1 MPILYLMRHGKA
13 ENTSPDIMRA
23 LSDIG
28 KDNVLSTVK
37 LLKDKNIE
45 INRAIYSPAE
55 RTKET
60 ALLMCNGLGVSIDDQ
75 TEDERIYNA
84 SVSELQAVLSTI
96 DEGLNSVVLVGH
108 NPGLAELVLM
118 LCEESVHLS
127 AGNIAVVYAESWAN
141 VLNCECKFI
150 EKY

>member
-1 MPILYLMRHGKA
+1 MPTLYLMRHGEA

-28 KDNVLSTVK
+28 KYNVLSIVK
-37 LLKDKNIE
+37 LLKNKNIK
-45 INRAIYSPAE
+45 INRAIYSSAE
-55 RTKET
+55 RTKQT
-60 ALLMCNGLGVSIDDQ
+60 ALLMCDGLGISVDDQ

-84 SVSELQAVLSTI
+84 SVSELQAVLSNI
-96 DEGLNSVVLVGH
+96 DETLDSVLLVGH
-108 NPGLAELVLM
+108 NPGLADLVLM

-127 AGNIAVVYAESWAN
+127 AGNIAVVYAESWVN

>member
-96 DEGLNSVVLVGH
+96 DEGLNSVLLVGH

>member
-1 MPILYLMRHGKA
+1 MPTLYIMRHGKA

-23 LSDIG
+23 LSEIG
-28 KDNVLSTVK
+28 KDNVLSIAK
-37 LLKDKNIE
+37 LFKNKNIK

-55 RTKET
+55 RTKQT
-60 ALLMCNGLGVSIDDQ
+60 ALLMCDGLDISVDDQ

-84 SVSELQAVLSTI
+84 SVSELQAVLSDI
-96 DEGLNSVVLVGH
+96 DETLNSVLLVGH
-108 NPGLAELVLM
+108 NPGLADLVLM
-118 LCEESVHLS
+118 LCEERVHLS

-141 VLNCECKFI
+141 VLNCECKLI